1 MPTPNLWINT
11 SGVAWTPTGVGTPI
25 QMIRITQF
33 QFGWNPEI
41 INNRADLD
49 IFDSSAHVVG
59 YKPTA
64 SFTGNN
70 PMAYLNILSGIGAI
84 TWQVGNADD
93 QVGTG
98 SVVWTMTPSMCQQ
111 GDYTG
116 PHGQYAS
123 GGLTFMGVA
132 ADGLTNPASYTIV
145 SAGAFVP
152 EGAQLAVKGFGS
164 ARPSVIRG
172 SFGTGPHFD
181 PPVKGGPAPDARPDA
196 VLLPLARYAV
206 GVNHIRNL
214 CRLQVDG
221 ARMLGLHPDQVSV
234 RVQGAMRLVTPTP
247 EYTVMHPKDHDLAGS
262 HRLAWHEGEPGVKLG
277 FLTDEA
283 RESDQAAA

>member
-1 MPTPNLWINT
+1 MPTPTLWINT
-11 SGVAWTPTGVGTPI
+11 SGVAWTPTGSGTPI
-25 QMIRITQF
+25 QMVRITQF

-64 SFTGNN
+64 SFQGNN
-70 PMAYLNILSGIGAI
+70 PMAYLNVLSGIGAI
-84 TWQVGNADD
+84 TWQVGNADN
-93 QVGTG
+93 QTGTG
-98 SVVWTMTPSMCQQ
+98 SVIWTMTPSMCQQ

-145 SAGAFVP
+145 STGDFVP
-152 EGAQLAVKGFGS
+152 EGAQLAVKNFAPMKS
-164 ARPSVIRG
+164 A
-172 SFGTGPHFD
+172 GPAPAGVASRFD
-181 PPVKGGPAPDARPDA
+181 PPARGEPAPDARPDA
-196 VLLPLARYAV
+196 VLLPIARYAV
-206 GVNHIRNL
+206 GVNHFRNL
-214 CRLQVDG
+214 CRLQADG

-234 RVQGAMRLVTPTP
+234 RVQGTNRIVTPSPAFTIL
-247 EYTVMHPKDHDLAGS
+247 HPKDHDLAGS

-283 RESDQAAA
+283 RESDQSAA